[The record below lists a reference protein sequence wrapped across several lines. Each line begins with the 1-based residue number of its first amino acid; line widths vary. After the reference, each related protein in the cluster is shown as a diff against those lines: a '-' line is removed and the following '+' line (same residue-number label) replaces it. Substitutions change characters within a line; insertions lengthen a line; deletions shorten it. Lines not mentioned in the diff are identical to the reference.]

1 MVASE
6 GSRRLTENI
15 LSVKGLTV
23 AYGGIQAVKGIDL
36 DVNKGE
42 LITLIGANGAGKTTT
57 LKAITGTLPSCRVG
71 GHIAYAGEAIKGIG
85 SFDLVKKNLSMV
97 PEGRGVFTRMS
108 IRENLLMGAYTRNDK
123 AGIAADIEKWFGIFP
138 RLKER
143 ATQMAG
149 TLSGGEQQM
158 LAMARAL
165 MCHPKLLLLDEP
177 SMGLSPIMVEK
188 IFEVVR
194 SVSAQGVTILLVEQ
208 NAKLALQA
216 ADRCYVMD
224 SGLITMSGDAAAMLN
239 DPRVQQAYLG
249 EG

>member
-1 MVASE
+1 MGASE
-6 GSRRLTENI
+6 GGIATTENI

-23 AYGGIQAVKGIDL
+23 AYGGIQAVKGIDIE
-36 DVNKGE
+36 VNKGE

-57 LKAITGTLPSCRVG
+57 LKAITGTLPNCHVE

-85 SFDLVKKNLSMV
+85 SFDLVKKNLAMV

-108 IRENLLMGAYTRNDK
+108 IYENLLMGAYTRNDK
-123 AGIAADIEKWFGIFP
+123 AGIATDIEQWFATFP

-143 ATQMAG
+143 ASQMAG

-165 MCHPKLLLLDEP
+165 MSHPKLLLLDEP

-194 SVSAQGVTILLVEQ
+194 SVSSQGVTILLVEQ

-216 ADRCYVMD
+216 AHRCYVMD
-224 SGLITMSGDAAAMLN
+224 SGLITMSGEAAAMLN
-239 DPRVQQAYLG
+239 DPRIQEAYLG